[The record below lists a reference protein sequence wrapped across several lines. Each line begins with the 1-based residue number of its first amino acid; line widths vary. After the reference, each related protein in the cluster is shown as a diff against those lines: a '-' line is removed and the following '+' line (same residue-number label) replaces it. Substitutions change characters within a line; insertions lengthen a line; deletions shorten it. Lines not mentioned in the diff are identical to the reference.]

1 VEAEI
6 TTPRHA
12 AGSVGGDVG
21 NRWRPA
27 TIALRAPVRVF
38 ARFER
43 GPAAQTVG
51 ATRLRRGVA
60 VLMAAYAFTYA
71 GMGISRGEGF
81 SVAAFIT
88 LLVALALYANRT
100 ARFLR
105 DWVPV
110 FVGLALY
117 VLTKSAV
124 PDLDMKVH
132 YTPQI
137 DVDRMLGFGTL
148 PTTWLQSHLYAGGT
162 GPLELFSLAMY
173 LSHFLAPLVL
183 AFLIWALWERRGFAE
198 LLFGILAVSIL
209 GDITFLLAPTAP
221 PWLAAQQGLI
231 EPVQPILTN
240 ALYTVHLDALASHK
254 GDSSSY
260 NIVAAVPS
268 LHAAW
273 PVICLLV
280 IRKYRLP
287 GWLFASQLAITL
299 GVLFAIVYTGEHYL
313 IDAIVGIAYA
323 FAAWWL
329 LQLAFGAKRALRPA
343 APAAAP
349 EAS

>member
-1 VEAEI
+1 VDAEI
-6 TTPRHA
+6 TARREI
-12 AGSVGGDVG
+12 AGTRARSLGA
-21 NRWRPA
+21 RFRP
-27 TIALRAPVRVF
+27 TALLRSPVRAVAGFEQAPV
-38 ARFER
+38 
-43 GPAAQTVG
+43 AQTLG

-60 VLMAAYAFTYA
+60 VLMAFYSLVYGGLALAH
-71 GMGISRGEGF
+71 GEGL
-81 SVAAFIT
+81 SIAALIT
-88 LLVALALYANRT
+88 LLAACALYANRV
-100 ARFLR
+100 ARFVR

-110 FVGLALY
+110 FLGLVLY
-117 VLTKSAV
+117 VMTEASV
-124 PDLDMKVH
+124 PDLGMKIH

-137 DVDRMLGFGTL
+137 EVDRVLGFGTL
-148 PTTWLQSHLYAGGT
+148 PTTWLQGHLYGGGT

-173 LSHFLAPLVL
+173 ASHFLAPLLL
-183 AFLIWALWERRGFAE
+183 AFLLWALWDRRGFAE

-209 GDITFLLAPTAP
+209 GDITFVLAPTAP

-231 EPVQPILTN
+231 EPVQPIISN
-240 ALYTVHLDALASHK
+240 ALYHLHLDAIAAHK
-254 GDSSSY
+254 GDASSY
-260 NIVAAVPS
+260 NVVAAIPS

-287 GWLFASQLAITL
+287 GWLFATQLALTI

-313 IDAIVGIAYA
+313 IDALVGIVYA

-329 LQLAFGAKRALRPA
+329 MQLAFGARRALRPA

-349 EAS
+349 EAG

>member
-1 VEAEI
+1 M
-6 TTPRHA
+6 
-12 AGSVGGDVG
+12 
-21 NRWRPA
+21 
-27 TIALRAPVRVF
+27 

-51 ATRLRRGVA
+51 AARLRQGVA
-60 VLMAAYAFTYA
+60 VLMAAYAVVYA
-71 GMGISRGEGF
+71 GLALSRGQGL

-88 LLVALALYANRT
+88 LLIAVALYANRT

-117 VLTKSAV
+117 VMTEAAV
-124 PDLDMKVH
+124 PDLGMKVH

-137 DVDRMLGFGTL
+137 DVDRVLGFGTL
-148 PTTWLQSHLYAGGT
+148 PTTWLQSHLYGGST
-162 GPLELFSLAMY
+162 GLLEIFSLGMY
-173 LSHFLAPLVL
+173 ASHFIAPLLL
-183 AFLIWALWERRGFAE
+183 AFLLWAFWQRRGFAE

-209 GDITFLLAPTAP
+209 GDITFVLAPTAP

-231 EPVQPILTN
+231 GPVHPILTD
-240 ALYTVHLDALASHK
+240 ALYAVHLDALASHK
-254 GDSSSY
+254 GDPSSY

-287 GWLFASQLAITL
+287 GWLFTTQLVITL
-299 GVLFAIVYTGEHYL
+299 GILFAIVYTGEHYL
-313 IDAIVGIAYA
+313 IDAIVGIVYA
-323 FAAWWL
+323 FVAWWL
-329 LQLAFGAKRALRPA
+329 LQLAFGPKRALRTV
-343 APAAAP
+343 APEPAP

>member
-1 VEAEI
+1 M
-6 TTPRHA
+6 
-12 AGSVGGDVG
+12 
-21 NRWRPA
+21 
-27 TIALRAPVRVF
+27 

-60 VLMAAYAFTYA
+60 ALMAAYAVVYA
-71 GMGISRGEGF
+71 SLTLSRGQGL
-81 SVAAFIT
+81 SIAAFIT
-88 LLVALALYANRT
+88 LLIAVALYANRT

-117 VLTKSAV
+117 VMTEAAV
-124 PDLDMKVH
+124 PDLGMKVH

-137 DVDRMLGFGTL
+137 DVDRVLGFGTL
-148 PTTWLQSHLYAGGT
+148 PTTWLQSHLYGGGT
-162 GPLELFSLAMY
+162 GPLEIFSLVMY
-173 LSHFLAPLVL
+173 ASHFLAPLIL
-183 AFLIWALWERRGFAE
+183 AFLIWAFWERRGFAE

-221 PWLAAQQGLI
+221 PWLAAQHGLI
-231 EPVQPILTN
+231 EPVQPIITD
-240 ALYTVHLDALASHK
+240 ALYAVHLDALASQK
-254 GDSSSY
+254 GDPSAY
-260 NIVAAVPS
+260 NIVAAIPS

-287 GWLFASQLAITL
+287 GWLFATQLAITI
-299 GVLFAIVYTGEHYL
+299 GVVFAIVYTGEHYL
-313 IDAIVGIAYA
+313 IDAIVGIVYA

-329 LQLAFGAKRALRPA
+329 LQLAFGAKRAIRPAPPA
-343 APAAAP
+343 APSPAP

>member
-1 VEAEI
+1 M
-6 TTPRHA
+6 
-12 AGSVGGDVG
+12 
-21 NRWRPA
+21 
-27 TIALRAPVRVF
+27 

-43 GPAAQTVG
+43 GAAAQTAG
-51 ATRLRRGVA
+51 ARRLRQGVA
-60 VLMAAYAFTYA
+60 VLMAAYAVVYA
-71 GMGISRGEGF
+71 ALGLSRGQGL
-81 SVAAFIT
+81 SIAAFIT
-88 LLVALALYANRT
+88 LLIAVALYANRT

-117 VLTKSAV
+117 VMTEAAV
-124 PDLDMKVH
+124 PDLGMKVH

-137 DVDRMLGFGTL
+137 DVDRVLGFGTL
-148 PTTWLQSHLYAGGT
+148 PTTWLQGHLYGGGT
-162 GPLELFSLAMY
+162 GPLELFSLVMY
-173 LSHFLAPLVL
+173 ISHFLAPLIL
-183 AFLIWALWERRGFAE
+183 AFLLWAVWERRGFAE

-209 GDITFLLAPTAP
+209 GDITFVLAPTAP
-221 PWLAAQQGLI
+221 PWLAAQHGLI
-231 EPVQPILTN
+231 EPVHPILTN
-240 ALYTVHLDALASHK
+240 ALYDVHLNVLAEHK
-254 GDSSSY
+254 GDASRY
-260 NIVAAVPS
+260 NVVAAIPS

-287 GWLFASQLAITL
+287 GWLFATQLAISI

-313 IDAIVGIAYA
+313 IDAIVGIFYA
-323 FAAWWL
+323 LAAWWL
-329 LQLAFGAKRALRPA
+329 LQLAFGAKRSLRPA